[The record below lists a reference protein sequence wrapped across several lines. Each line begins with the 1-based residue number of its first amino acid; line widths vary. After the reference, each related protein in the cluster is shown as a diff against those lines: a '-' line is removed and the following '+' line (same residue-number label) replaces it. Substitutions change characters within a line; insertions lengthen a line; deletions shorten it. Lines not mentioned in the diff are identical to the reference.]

1 MIGTRAV
8 AAASPG
14 PSTQRPGTRALAVGV
29 VVGLAT
35 TVAVGLL
42 ASPWIGIPLALLLVV
57 MAPTSDRLDRRLAI
71 NLSLVAGWLPAVLW
85 VPPFLGPGTAAGLG
99 LGLATGLVAGS
110 AASAPHR
117 LMPTAARRDTVIAV
131 AAGLAAVIAWP
142 LRSPGSAD
150 RTLAMLSTGIDHG
163 YHFSIFLERRLSAAG
178 SGPLAVQADSS
189 GFAFAEYPQ
198 WFHRMLTVLS
208 QVVHGDPGSATTELA
223 RYAQLEW
230 VVFIGVTVLVT
241 SALLQALPVRAPA
254 TLVVPAV
261 VLVLGLWLGVPGA
274 VNLIQ
279 GHLSFLL
286 AATAPAVVLLLLAPV
301 SHRLRPLTLAAVA
314 GLLLVAA
321 SWMLLLP
328 LAATAV
334 LAPFAGLWRR
344 PPPVLRRAGLAVGAA
359 LAVAAF
365 LFVRPWLGAVGLQAV
380 LTDGTIPRLH
390 LWALVAV
397 LVGVVVLVEALRRRA
412 PHELD
417 LLPHIV
423 VTLVSLLQ
431 LVVLGGYM
439 LAEVAELRYYF
450 WKLALGSLLVSLL
463 VAALA
468 LVTAL
473 DARTPRPTGSRRARL
488 TSLVACLVA
497 AVGVGPF
504 LQEVAAPSAGW
515 AAIVPISLAQR
526 PATDDAG
533 DVDLVLRLAE
543 ATAPAAAARTR
554 LVATRPDDM
563 NTGHALVW
571 FHALSHSATHRAMDE
586 NTLVYEL
593 AEEPD
598 DTSLAMRIAE
608 ETLAAP
614 DRRVMVTDPDLYAAV
629 VAAVAPEDARRVV
642 LAR

>member
-1 MIGTRAV
+1 MNRTRA
-8 AAASPG
+8 AAAAPRA
-14 PSTQRPGTRALAVGV
+14 STQRPAARAIAVGV

-42 ASPWIGIPLALLLVV
+42 ASPWVGIPLALLLVAA
-57 MAPTSDRLDRRLAI
+57 APTSDRLDRRLAI

-110 AASAPHR
+110 AASDPHR
-117 LMPTAARRDTVIAV
+117 LVPMAARRDTAIAV

-142 LRSPGSAD
+142 LRAPGSAD
-150 RTLAMLSTGIDHG
+150 RALAMLSTGIDHG
-163 YHFSIFLERRLSAAG
+163 YHYSIFLERRLAAAG
-178 SGPLAVQADSS
+178 SGPLAAQADTS

-208 QVVHGDPGSATTELA
+208 QVVHGDPGSATTELG

-241 SALLQALPVRAPA
+241 AALLQALPARAPA

-286 AATAPAVVLLLLAPV
+286 AATAPAVVLLLLAPA
-301 SHRLRPLTLAAVA
+301 SERLRPLTLAAVA
-314 GLLLVAA
+314 GLVLVAA

-344 PPPVLRRAGLAVGAA
+344 PSTSVRWAVVAVGAA

-365 LFVRPWLGAVGLQAV
+365 LFVRPWLGAIGLQAV

-397 LVGVVVLVEALRRRA
+397 LVGVVALVEVLRRRA

-417 LLPHIV
+417 LLPHV
-423 VTLVSLLQ
+423 VVAAVSALQ

-439 LAEVAELRYYF
+439 LAEVGELRYYF

-463 VAALA
+463 VGALA

-473 DARTPRPTGSRRARL
+473 DARAPRPIGGRRARL
-488 TSLVACLVA
+488 TSLLVCLVA

-504 LQEVAAPSAGW
+504 LQDVAAPSAGW

-526 PATDDAG
+526 PDADDAG
-533 DVDLVLRLAE
+533 DVDLVLRLADG
-543 ATAPAAAARTR
+543 TPPAEAARTR
-554 LVATRPDDM
+554 LLATRPDDM

-593 AEEPD
+593 ADEPD
-598 DTSLAMRIAE
+598 DTALAVRIAQ
-608 ETLAAP
+608 ETLVAP
-614 DRRVMVTDPDLYAAV
+614 DRRVAVTDPDVFAAV
-629 VAAVAPEDARRVV
+629 LAAVDPQDARRVV
-642 LAR
+642 LVR